1 MTEAEWLACDDPD
14 ALLDHLTNT
23 PVSPRKKR
31 LLACGCCR
39 LIWDLL
45 DESSRQAVIVSERF
59 ADGLA
64 DAAELERA
72 ARTAQA
78 AWEER
83 GQRLQGWMTD
93 NSLWQ
98 PPRTPEGERLNT
110 EYQAAFAAMQAAWPR
125 METGAARPREEC
137 YDRAA
142 FLQFHWIGPKLASTA
157 AYAARKMMPV
167 EWPTLPLVRDLF
179 GHPFRQPAIDPTWL
193 AWNCAGTPKLAQA
206 IYEEHCFGDLPILA
220 DALEEAG
227 CTDAEILT
235 HCRGPGPH
243 ARGCWVLDLIL
254 GKT

>member
-110 EYQAAFAAMQAAWPR
+110 EYQQVGPIGNR
-125 METGAARPREEC
+125 SDRPLFQTP
-137 YDRAA
+137 DPS
-142 FLQFHWIGPKLASTA
+142 LQDGRS
-157 AYAARKMMPV
+157 
-167 EWPTLPLVRDLF
+167 ERD
-179 GHPFRQPAIDPTWL
+179 D
-193 AWNCAGTPKLAQA
+193 
-206 IYEEHCFGDLPILA
+206 
-220 DALEEAG
+220 
-227 CTDAEILT
+227 
-235 HCRGPGPH
+235 
-243 ARGCWVLDLIL
+243 
-254 GKT
+254 